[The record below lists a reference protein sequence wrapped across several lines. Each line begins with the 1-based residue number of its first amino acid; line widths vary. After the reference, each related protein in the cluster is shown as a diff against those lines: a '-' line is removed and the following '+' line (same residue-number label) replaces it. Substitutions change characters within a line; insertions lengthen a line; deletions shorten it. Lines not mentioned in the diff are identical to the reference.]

1 LKGINKMPALLEPK
15 NEYLIRSGYAGGIA
29 RETAEEIQENDSRV
43 AESLYLF
50 PFSSCFEMLVNIAEN
65 CSKQDWDGYGAVP
78 IPNEVYLKVLTL
90 ISNFPMGIPAPEL
103 VPENDGAITFEWH
116 VNPKQELSLSVNPNN
131 LGYYVFT
138 DGSQKIKGSYVL
150 QESLPPFFINMIN
163 QVIYK

>member
-1 LKGINKMPALLEPK
+1 
-15 NEYLIRSGYAGGIA
+15 
-29 RETAEEIQENDSRV
+29 
-43 AESLYLF
+43 
-50 PFSSCFEMLVNIAEN
+50 MLVNIAEN

-90 ISNFPMGIPAPEL
+90 ISNFPVGIPAPEL
-103 VPENDGAITFEWH
+103 VPENDGAITFEWQ

-138 DGSQKIKGSYVL
+138 DGSQKIKGAYVL